1 MSKKYAITYVVK
13 SKRTAI
19 ITADSEEEAE
29 NMIEQDYDYYDFTE
43 EDTEFYDIEDIEE
56 ISDPLDMTFYSIG
69 EIYDLGYHIIPNT
82 NINVAIYIP
91 KIFRI

>member
-1 MSKKYAITYVVK
+1 MKNNEKEIKKQGEIKMSKKYAITYVVK
-13 SKRTAI
+13 STRTAI

-56 ISDPLDMTFYSIG
+56 ISDNDF
-69 EIYDLGYHIIPNT
+69 
-82 NINVAIYIP
+82 
-91 KIFRI
+91 